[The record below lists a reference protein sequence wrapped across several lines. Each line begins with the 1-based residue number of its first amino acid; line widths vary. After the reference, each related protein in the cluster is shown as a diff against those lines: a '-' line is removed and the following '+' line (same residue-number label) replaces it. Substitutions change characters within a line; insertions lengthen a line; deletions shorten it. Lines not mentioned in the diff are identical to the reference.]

1 MPLAEPLAGFGGGPS
16 EVCADYPWTATHV
29 LDPDNPLP
37 DQIVPGGWGQLELVV
52 LDGFITDEDYDV
64 VVARV
69 TR

>member
-1 MPLAEPLAGFGGGPS
+1 M
-16 EVCADYPWTATHV
+16 